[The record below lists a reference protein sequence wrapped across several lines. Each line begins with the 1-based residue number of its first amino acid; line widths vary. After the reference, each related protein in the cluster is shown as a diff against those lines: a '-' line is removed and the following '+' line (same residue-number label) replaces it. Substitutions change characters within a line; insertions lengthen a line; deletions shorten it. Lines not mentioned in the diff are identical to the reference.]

1 MRFNFEILA
10 SVIIDR
16 GVITHMLV
24 LCEVQGW
31 MIRCSEEKFV
41 LFSEKYEVSFFHG
54 IEHYF

>member
-1 MRFNFEILA
+1 MRFDFEILA
-10 SVIIDR
+10 SGIIDR

-41 LFSEKYEVSFFHG
+41 LFLKNMRFFFEG
-54 IEHYF
+54 IEYYF